1 MGTSSDQLRADIEA
15 TRAQLTHDLGRLADR
30 VQPAQV
36 MRRRKQRLRIAAA
49 KMRQRVSRRG

>member
-15 TRAQLTHDLGRLADR
+15 TRAQLAHDLDRLAER

-36 MRRRKQRLRIAAA
+36 MRRRKERMRIAAA
-49 KMRQRVSRRG
+49 KLRQRVSRR